1 MSTLPSD
8 SSNPSS
14 KTMWRAVMISHVI
27 IAICMFLVA
36 IVVYWAYGDKIPATG
51 GPIGNYLKL
60 YEQDYSKQAACFIHL
75 TFIFYCLCS
84 YPIYSMSSCDNLEM
98 VYITKTQKPCSF
110 VRMMLRVLLGSV
122 GFFITVGF
130 SFLTYLV
137 VLIGA
142 VGLLVTSKYPCFMWV
157 SIKNPQRKSLMWLL
171 NVLWRVSQHFA
182 CGWLGFAFG

>member
-1 MSTLPSD
+1 
-8 SSNPSS
+8 
-14 KTMWRAVMISHVI
+14 
-27 IAICMFLVA
+27 
-36 IVVYWAYGDKIPATG
+36 
-51 GPIGNYLKL
+51 
-60 YEQDYSKQAACFIHL
+60 
-75 TFIFYCLCS
+75 
-84 YPIYSMSSCDNLEM
+84 MSSCDNLEM

-171 NVLWRVSQHFA
+171 NVLVVS
-182 CGWLGFAFG
+182 LGASLSILLVVGSALRLADNGLHANFFKP